1 MRFSAAPDVVGGRL
15 IVCANTS
22 TSGSVC
28 PVAEGTRLRLAGT
41 GNAWRGPHLFP
52 REQVQTSTG
61 HGTRGALPQRFRA
74 RRRSGAGRALAHPAA
89 EGREIGLAGVDALL
103 PPGHARLGQGFEH
116 APGRPPQ
123 RPPARPGARHPDGN
137 AGPLHRGRL
146 EGDLVDPV
154 VAARE
159 RHRLARPQAHEHLQ
173 PPARQPAQGD
183 RLPGQLPGSPPGQ
196 RGHHRPQPQP
206 LGGQG
211 GHRADV
217 AVVLEVG
224 HVDGVAHAS
233 SGVARRAGPVWQE
246 APTPGRAGRAAT
258 MAPTWTCSRSGRS
271 GWPIGRRRWRRGC
284 GPGPLRSSSAR
295 ATCSGRAAPSAGV
308 KDVRSVLAAARERL
322 GAMGRRSILFIDEIH
337 RFNKGQ
343 QDALLP
349 GVEDRTVVLVGAT
362 TENPFFTVNAPLM
375 SRSLLFRLE
384 PLGSDDLATIVGR
397 ALADPERGLG
407 GRGLTLDDDALA
419 HLVDRADGDAR
430 HALNALEAAALV
442 VTAKAGDAS
451 GARITLADI
460 EDALQRPRVTYD
472 RAGDQH
478 YDVASAFIKSIRGS
492 DPDAALHYLAR
503 MLAAGEDP
511 RFVARRLVISASE
524 DVGLAD
530 PQALS
535 IAVAAFQALEFVE
548 LAEARPGRVP
558 SHLQSASYAGERKLG
573 IGVGYV
579 YPHDQPGHWVAQ
591 RYLPEGLRGGYYR
604 PSDQGREAQLAEA
617 WRRRRGQPPDPPA

>member
-1 MRFSAAPDVVGGRL
+1 MDLFSERADRLADQDAPLAARMRPRTLEEFVGQGHVLGPGSALRGL
-15 IVCANTS
+15 IEADELR
-22 TSGSVC
+22 SVILWG
-28 PVAEGTRLRLAGT
+28 PAGT
-41 GNAWRGPHLFP
+41 GK
-52 REQVQTSTG
+52 TS
-61 HGTRGALPQRFRA
+61 
-74 RRRSGAGRALAHPAA
+74 LAHIIAQA
-89 EGREIGLAGVDALL
+89 TRS
-103 PPGHARLGQGFEH
+103 HFEE
-116 APGRPPQ
+116 
-123 RPPARPGARHPDGN
+123 
-137 AGPLHRGRL
+137 L
-146 EGDLVDPV
+146 
-154 VAARE
+154 
-159 RHRLARPQAHEHLQ
+159 
-173 PPARQPAQGD
+173 
-183 RLPGQLPGSPPGQ
+183 S
-196 RGHHRPQPQP
+196 
-206 LGGQG
+206 
-211 GHRADV
+211 
-217 AVVLEVG
+217 
-224 HVDGVAHAS
+224 
-233 SGVARRAGPVWQE
+233 
-246 APTPGRAGRAAT
+246 AT
-258 MAPTWTCSRSGRS
+258 
-271 GWPIGRRRWRRGC
+271 
-284 GPGPLRSSSAR
+284 
-295 ATCSGRAAPSAGV
+295 SAGV
-308 KDVRSVLAAARERL
+308 KDVRALLAAARERL
-322 GAMGRRSILFIDEIH
+322 GALGRRSILFIDEIH

-384 PLGSDDLATIVGR
+384 PLGADDLETIITR

-442 VTAKAGDAS
+442 VQAKAGGS

-524 DVGLAD
+524 DIGLAD
-530 PQALS
+530 PQALP
-535 IAVAAFQALEFVE
+535 IAVAAFQALEFVGLPEARLNLAEAVVYLALAPKSNSAYVALGAAARE
-548 LAEARPGRVP
+548 LEEARPGRVP

-579 YPHDQPGHWVAQ
+579 YPHDHPGHWAAQ
-591 RYLPEGLRGGYYR
+591 RYLPEGLRGGYYQ
-604 PSDQGREAQLAEA
+604 PSDQGREAAMAEA
-617 WRRRRGQPPDPPA
+617 WRRRRGQPPAGDQPDPPGDRG

>member
-1 MRFSAAPDVVGGRL
+1 MDLFSERADRLGDQEAPLAARMRPRTLEEFVGQQHVLGPHSALRAL
-15 IVCANTS
+15 IEADELR
-22 TSGSVC
+22 SVILWG
-28 PVAEGTRLRLAGT
+28 PAGT
-41 GNAWRGPHLFP
+41 GK
-52 REQVQTSTG
+52 TS
-61 HGTRGALPQRFRA
+61 
-74 RRRSGAGRALAHPAA
+74 LAHIIANA
-89 EGREIGLAGVDALL
+89 TRS
-103 PPGHARLGQGFEH
+103 HFEE
-116 APGRPPQ
+116 
-123 RPPARPGARHPDGN
+123 
-137 AGPLHRGRL
+137 L
-146 EGDLVDPV
+146 
-154 VAARE
+154 
-159 RHRLARPQAHEHLQ
+159 
-173 PPARQPAQGD
+173 
-183 RLPGQLPGSPPGQ
+183 S
-196 RGHHRPQPQP
+196 
-206 LGGQG
+206 
-211 GHRADV
+211 
-217 AVVLEVG
+217 
-224 HVDGVAHAS
+224 
-233 SGVARRAGPVWQE
+233 
-246 APTPGRAGRAAT
+246 AT
-258 MAPTWTCSRSGRS
+258 
-271 GWPIGRRRWRRGC
+271 
-284 GPGPLRSSSAR
+284 
-295 ATCSGRAAPSAGV
+295 SAGV
-308 KDVRSVLAAARERL
+308 KDVRAVLGAARERL

-384 PLGSDDLATIVGR
+384 PLGTGELETIVAR

-407 GRGLTLDDDALA
+407 GQGQILDDDALA

-442 VTAKAGDAS
+442 VTARAAGS

-530 PQALS
+530 PQALPV
-535 IAVAAFQALEFVE
+535 AVAAFQALEFVGLPEARLNLAEAVVYLALAPKSNSAYAALGAATRE
-548 LAEARPGRVP
+548 LEEARPGRVP
-558 SHLQSASYAGERKLG
+558 SHLQSASYPGERKLG

-579 YPHDQPGHWVAQ
+579 YPHDHPGHWVAQ

-604 PSDQGREAQLAEA
+604 PSDQGQEAQLAEA
-617 WRRRRGQPPDPPA
+617 WRRRTQPPDPPGGR